1 VAISVAQL
9 LPNAEILV
17 VTTPQV
23 AAAEVAERAGAIA
36 LQTHQRLVGVVENMS
51 WLELPDGTRMEVFGS
66 GGGQAVSDSLTRLV
80 GTPVP
85 LLGQIPLDTRVRE
98 AGDSGTPIVLAEP
111 EAPAAVALNAV
122 ADRLAVRRESLLGK
136 PLGLRPA
143 GR

>member
-1 VAISVAQL
+1 
-9 LPNAEILV
+9 
-17 VTTPQV
+17 
-23 AAAEVAERAGAIA
+23 
-36 LQTHQRLVGVVENMS
+36 VVENMS

-66 GGGQAVSDSLTRLV
+66 GGGATVAESLSRLI
-80 GTPVP
+80 GAQVP

-111 EAPAAVALNAV
+111 ESPAAVALKSV
-122 ADRLAVRRESLLGK
+122 ADRLAVRKESLLGK